1 MFLNLMYG
9 EMRKSVNEQD
19 GLLPKTQAEK
29 IMQSMLD
36 EELTKNM
43 AKAGGVGLADV
54 LYKQLSF
61 EESSKKNKNTIDT
74 RL

>member
-1 MFLNLMYG
+1 
-9 EMRKSVNEQD
+9 
-19 GLLPKTQAEK
+19 
-29 IMQSMLD
+29 MLD